1 MDEGKQ
7 EAERPQAQP

>member
-7 EAERPQAQP
+7 ETERPQAQP